1 MHDHIVEII
10 DGQPFDIALKNAV
23 VCKWSG
29 ILSAVKGSQQVGV
42 VVLRDGH
49 VAWAVSNNQK
59 ENFAS
64 FLERI
69 GMVPKDKLDEV
80 VQKYRSLGKSKK
92 LGALL
97 EETGLISHATLRE
110 CLKAHVRAAIS
121 SMVEESGIVLSAKG
135 GEMAVDTSLIFLL
148 SEVYPA
154 SGDRH
159 EMGAG
164 QHVPR
169 DFDESALNGL
179 ADLPGYLYSLVA
191 SRKGDQLAS
200 HTADDTPLNC
210 GQDLA
215 MLIAWLGAS
224 SSGSDELGMGKV
236 LFGFLQGEKGSLF
249 VQMVDADS
257 PYFLAVAC
265 NDTAKLGVVRHK
277 MSELMPEVRR
287 LAETA

>member
-1 MHDHIVEII
+1 MHDHLVEII

-23 VCKWSG
+23 VVKWSG
-29 ILSAVKGSQQVGV
+29 ILSAIKDSQQVGV
-42 VVLRDGH
+42 VVLSDGH

-121 SMVEESGIVLSAKG
+121 TMVDDTGIVLNAKG
-135 GEMAVDTSLIFLL
+135 GEMVVDTSLIFLF
-148 SEVYPA
+148 SEVYPV
-154 SGDRH
+154 SEERH
-159 EMGAG
+159 ETEVM
-164 QHVPR
+164 QSLPR
-169 DFDESALNGL
+169 EDSALHGFGG
-179 ADLPGYLYSLVA
+179 LPGYLYSLVA
-191 SRKGDQLAS
+191 SMKGDQIAS
-200 HTADDTPLNC
+200 HTADDMPLNC
-210 GQDLA
+210 GKDLP

-224 SSGSDELGMGKV
+224 SSGSDELGMGNV

-249 VQMVDADS
+249 VQMIDAES

-265 NDTAKLGVVRHK
+265 DDTAKLGVVRHK
-277 MSELMPEVRR
+277 MSELIPEVRR
-287 LAETA
+287 IAETA